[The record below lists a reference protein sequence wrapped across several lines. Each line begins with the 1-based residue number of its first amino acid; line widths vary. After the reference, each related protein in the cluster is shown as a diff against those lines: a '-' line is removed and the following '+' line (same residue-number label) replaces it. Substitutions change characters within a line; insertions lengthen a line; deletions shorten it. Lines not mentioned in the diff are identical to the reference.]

1 MQSHGTYYSVA
12 HASIYSYSSI
22 GEPRSLL
29 PVRLSCPPHHASIM
43 IIKSFRCRYQWMPRD
58 ASSEP
63 DSARSPL
70 SLRGSWG
77 LEAAGLLLVVSGCR
91 ARAWRC

>member
-1 MQSHGTYYSVA
+1 
-12 HASIYSYSSI
+12 
-22 GEPRSLL
+22 
-29 PVRLSCPPHHASIM
+29 
-43 IIKSFRCRYQWMPRD
+43 MPRD

-77 LEAAGLLLVVSGCR
+77 LVAAGLLLVVSG
-91 ARAWRC
+91 AALGPGDASATGQWRKRQLYAYSKPQVANKASPPIGSSD